1 MAIKYNDTIG
11 RFVNESDDVPV
22 SQDFL
27 KLYAITNPMEIKVGE
42 PKLTKSKAPAKM
54 VEGVESITIKE
65 RIK

>member
-42 PKLTKSKAPAKM
+42 PKLTKSKAPVKM
-54 VEGVESITIKE
+54 VEEGVESITIKE
-65 RIK
+65 RI

>member
-27 KLYAITNPMEIKVGE
+27 KLK
-42 PKLTKSKAPAKM
+42 KS
-54 VEGVESITIKE
+54 GG
-65 RIK
+65 

>member
-1 MAIKYNDTIG
+1 MLNIKYDNMIG
-11 RFVNESDDVPV
+11 FVNIETGEKATQAELLQWD
-22 SQDFL
+22 L
-27 KLYAITNPMEIKVGE
+27 ENPMEVKVGE